1 MVEGKQSSLAS
12 IGSPVTMRNDV
23 RASDAERDSAAVQ
36 LREHFVQGRLTLD
49 ELKGRLDE
57 ALTAKTRRQLD
68 AVLADLPSHAQ
79 RSSVPQPVEPAFP
92 GRYAALAVLI
102 IVMAAWLLVAAWF
115 SQRGYGGYGPGPFGP
130 GTG

>member
-1 MVEGKQSSLAS
+1 
-12 IGSPVTMRNDV
+12 MRNDV

-49 ELKGRLDE
+49 ELKGRLDK

-68 AVLADLPSHAQ
+68 TVLADLPSHAQ
-79 RSSVPQPVEPAFP
+79 RPTVPQPVESAIP

-102 IVMAAWLLVAAWF
+102 VVMALWLLVAAWF
-115 SQRGYGGYGPGPFGP
+115 SQRGYGGYGGP
-130 GTG
+130 GLG

>member
-1 MVEGKQSSLAS
+1 MQ
-12 IGSPVTMRNDV
+12 NDV
-23 RASDAERDSAAVQ
+23 RASDAERDLAAVQ

-68 AVLADLPSHAQ
+68 ALLADLPSHAQ

-115 SQRGYGGYGPGPFGP
+115 SQRGYGGYGPPGPFGP

>member
-1 MVEGKQSSLAS
+1 
-12 IGSPVTMRNDV
+12 MRNDV
-23 RASDAERDSAAVQ
+23 RASDAERDLAAVQ
-36 LREHFVQGRLTLD
+36 LREHFVLGRLTLD

-68 AVLADLPSHAQ
+68 ALLADLPSHAQ

-115 SQRGYGGYGPGPFGP
+115 SQRGYGGYGPPGPFGSRP
-130 GTG
+130 